1 MLRNRAGAK
10 MGAEMGTK
18 AQPMPELLVR
28 AREVFGDAAIAREW
42 WSERNPA
49 LNEETPEKCALQFG
63 RAQEVQDVLARIENG
78 VIS

>member
-1 MLRNRAGAK
+1 M
-10 MGAEMGTK
+10 
-18 AQPMPELLVR
+18 R

-49 LNEETPEKCALQFG
+49 LNEETPEKCALQLG